1 MQGFSLHLTGCTQN
15 GEEFATFIWDFW
27 MCLVSRELNT
37 LQEPVLAKTF
47 HEVRLSMSAGG

>member
-1 MQGFSLHLTGCTQN
+1 MQGFSLHLTGCMQN